1 MLDLLAILLN
11 VVSPI
16 FLLIGVAYLVG
27 KRLSPDPRA
36 LSVFLIYVFVPALSF
51 NGLRNADLRASAV
64 LGFVGVA
71 LGLVL
76 GMIFIGLLLGRWLG
90 ETPQQRGALVMTLF
104 MVNGANYGT
113 PVNTFAYGAVGGEW
127 AVLYYVVNSILSNF
141 LGVFFASRG
150 ASLRQALRNTLSVPV
165 GYAALLG
172 GAINLLKLEL
182 PLFLARGVD
191 IMAQAAIPCM
201 LALLGLQL
209 ARMTLNRR
217 GLGLVLLAS
226 GVRLVGGALVA
237 LPLCLLFGV
246 QGVAFQV
253 AMTQSAMPTAVL
265 TNALA
270 TEFGSDIE
278 FTSAMTLVSTLLSV
292 ISLSALIALLS

>member
-1 MLDLLAILLN
+1 MLQLFSILLN
-11 VVSPI
+11 VISPI
-16 FLLIGVAYLVG
+16 FILIGLAYVVG
-27 KRLSPDPRA
+27 KRLAPDPRA

-51 NGLRNADLRASAV
+51 NGLRNADLRGGAI
-64 LGFVGVA
+64 LGFVAVA
-71 LGLVL
+71 VGLVL
-76 GMIFIGLLLGRWLG
+76 MMILIGLAIGAWLG
-90 ETPQQRGALVMTLF
+90 GTPQRRGALVMTLF

-113 PVNTFAYGAVGGEW
+113 PVNTFAYGTVGGEL

-150 ASLRQALRNTLSVPV
+150 GSVGQAIRNALSVPV

-172 GAINLLKLEL
+172 GAVNLLSVEM
-182 PLFLARGVD
+182 PLFLSRGID

-209 ARMTLNRR
+209 SHMTLNRR
-217 GLGLVLLAS
+217 GLGLVLLVS
-226 GVRLVGGALVA
+226 GVRLIGGALAA
-237 LPLCLLFGV
+237 LPLCALFGL

-253 AMTQSAMPTAVL
+253 AMTQSAMPTAVM

-270 TEFGSDIE
+270 TEFGSDVE
-278 FTSAMTLVSTLLSV
+278 FTSAVTLISTLLSV
-292 ISLSALIALLS
+292 VTLSVLIALLL